1 MKKWLRVSIWIIII
15 TFIGIQ
21 FFPVQR
27 DEFKPTT
34 NVDFIDLYK
43 LPNTIGEKIRMSCY
57 DCHSNQTQYPW
68 YSNIQP
74 FGWIVQKHIKDGKEE
89 LNFSDFDNL
98 SNRMKRSKLESTIS
112 QIEDDKMPLKSY
124 VLLHRSAKID
134 STLKKEIIT
143 HLDSLLIIS
152 NR

>member
-1 MKKWLRVSIWIIII
+1 MKKWLSVFIWIITIAI
-15 TFIGIQ
+15 VGIQ

-34 NVDFIDLYK
+34 NADFIELYEP
-43 LPNTIGEKIRMSCY
+43 PNHISAKIRVSCY

-74 FGWIVQKHIKDGKEE
+74 FGWIIQNHIKDGKKD
-89 LNFSDFDNL
+89 LNFSEFDNL

-112 QIEDDKMPLKSY
+112 QIKDDKMPFQPYLF
-124 VLLHRSAKID
+124 LHRSAKID
-134 STLKKEIIT
+134 STLKKEIIS
-143 HLDSLLIIS
+143 HLDSLVNS
-152 NR
+152 TNR

>member
-1 MKKWLRVSIWIIII
+1 MKKWIRVSIWIIII
-15 TFIGIQ
+15 AFVGIQ
-21 FFPVQR
+21 FFPIER
-27 DEFKPTT
+27 DEFQPTT
-34 NVDFIDLYK
+34 KADFIELYK
-43 LPNTIGEKIRMSCY
+43 LPNPIGAKIRVSCY

-68 YSNIQP
+68 YSNVQP
-74 FGWIVQKHIKDGKEE
+74 FGWIMQNHIKDGKEE
-89 LNFSDFDNL
+89 LNFSEFDNL

-112 QIEDDKMPLKSY
+112 QIEDDKMPLQSY
-124 VLLHRSAKID
+124 LLLHRNAKID